1 VVDRIVLVRHGETE
15 WSRSGRHTGRTD
27 IPLTAR
33 GRHQA
38 TEVAAVLPAMAWS
51 RVLTSP
57 LQRAAETCRLA
68 GLGEHA
74 QFDHDLEEW
83 DYGEYEGVTTREIL
97 ERRPGW
103 WLWTDGC
110 PGGEGPGDVAARADR
125 VLERCRALDGNA
137 ILFAHG
143 HLLRVLAA
151 RWIGADATLGAHLV
165 LSTAAI
171 SMLGWEHAMPVIF
184 RWNGTAHLTHRLGG

>member
-27 IPLTAR
+27 IPLTER
-33 GRHQA
+33 GRAQA
-38 TEVAAVLPAMAWS
+38 AEVGASLPPMSWS
-51 RVLTSP
+51 AVLTSP

-68 GLGEHA
+68 GLGDRARLEP
-74 QFDHDLEEW
+74 DLEEW

-97 ERRPGW
+97 ETRPGW
-103 WLWTDGC
+103 WLWRDGC
-110 PGGEGPGDVAARADR
+110 PGGEGPADVTARADR
-125 VLERCRALDGNA
+125 VLERCRAVDGNA

-143 HLLRVLAA
+143 HLLRVLGA
-151 RWIGADATLGAHLV
+151 RWIGADPTWGAHLV
-165 LSTAAI
+165 LSTAAV

-184 RWNGTAHLTHRLGG
+184 AWNGTAHLARR